1 MKKRMGKI
9 LLEYTSIFLTWVRLY
24 PLCGSSCNTHYVS
37 LTTFYP
43 LGPDLDNGGGVLH
56 APAEVVLV
64 ILAADHGHGAVLT
77 QATALLKFL
86 EQL

>member
-1 MKKRMGKI
+1 MWLI
-9 LLEYTSIFLTWVRLY
+9 LKHTSCLPDNILS
-24 PLCGSSCNTHYVS
+24 PE
-37 LTTFYP
+37 
-43 LGPDLDNGGGVLH
+43 PDLDNGGGVLH

-64 ILAADHGHGAVLT
+64 VLAADHGHGAVLT